1 VTTEAAA
8 PTTFRWDR
16 LTASS
21 ALAYCLLVACLS
33 VGIVLPEL
41 REQFHISGVLAALH
55 GSTFGIGLI
64 CMGIW
69 GVRLIDAVGRRRAF
83 VISFSAMVAGVLL
96 FCVGPA
102 WPITLFGTA
111 ISGSGA
117 ALLNMATPGVISDHH
132 GEHRAA
138 AFSAVN
144 AIPAIAGVAFSLVV
158 GAALRAGWSW
168 RTPYLALTLA
178 FALAFFLV
186 ARTVHPPEGAR
197 EGTFT
202 LRHFTDRTVRVQ
214 FLFMINATLAE
225 FTVGI
230 WGVSYLQEVG
240 GASNG
245 LAPMLA
251 TAFGVTM
258 FVGRI
263 NLPFVLRHLGS
274 AAISA
279 GFILA
284 GVGAATMCFA
294 PSLAA
299 KVVGLAIVGFGGG
312 LLYPLTVDR
321 FYEVADHVMDSVSLG
336 AYAALASGAAV
347 TIGPL
352 ALGVLADSVGLRRA
366 ILIAPVFALVG
377 AVTQRPR
384 RSFIT
389 R

>member
-1 VTTEAAA
+1 MTTEAAA

-41 REQFHISGVLAALH
+41 RDEFHISGVLAALH
-55 GSTFGIGLI
+55 GSTFGLGLI
-64 CMGIW
+64 GVGIW
-69 GVRLIDAVGRRRAF
+69 GVRLLDAVGRRTAF
-83 VISFSAMVAGVLL
+83 AISTTSMVVGVTL

-102 WPITLFGTA
+102 WPITLLGTA

-117 ALLNMATPGVISDHH
+117 ALLNMVTPGMINDHH

-144 AIPAIAGVAFSLVV
+144 AIPPMAGVAFSLLV
-158 GAALRAGWSW
+158 GAALQRGWSW
-168 RTPYLALTLA
+168 RPPYLALTA
-178 FALAFFLV
+178 VFAIAFFTI
-186 ARTVHPPEGAR
+186 ARRVRPPEGVR
-197 EGTFT
+197 VGTFT
-202 LRHFTDRTVRVQ
+202 LRHLTRRTVTVQ
-214 FLFMINATLAE
+214 FLFMLNGTLAE

-230 WGVSYLQEVG
+230 WGVSYLKDVG
-240 GASNG
+240 GASSG
-245 LAPMLA
+245 MAPILAIS
-251 TAFGVTM
+251 FGILM

-263 NLPFVLRHLGS
+263 NLPWVLRTCGERSVSIAFLL
-274 AAISA
+274 A
-279 GFILA
+279 GFGA
-284 GVGAATMCFA
+284 GLMCFG
-294 PSLAA
+294 PGLAL
-299 KVVGLAIVGFGGG
+299 KVVGLGIVGFGGG

-321 FYEVADHVMDSVSLG
+321 FYETAGHVMDSVSLG
-336 AYAALASGAAV
+336 AYAALASGIAV

-366 ILIAPVFALVG
+366 LLIAPVFALVG

-384 RSFIT
+384 RSFT
-389 R
+389 SH

>member
-1 VTTEAAA
+1 MITEAAA

-41 REQFHISGVLAALH
+41 REQFHISGVIAALH

-64 CMGIW
+64 GMGIW
-69 GVRLIDAVGRRRAF
+69 GVRLIDAIGRRHAF
-83 VISFSAMVAGVLL
+83 ELSFAAMVVGVTL

-144 AIPAIAGVAFSLVV
+144 AIPAIAGVAFSLLV
-158 GAALRAGWSW
+158 GAALRAGSSW

-178 FALAFFLV
+178 IAIAFFMV
-186 ARTVHPPEGAR
+186 ARTVQPPEGTR
-197 EGTFT
+197 EGTFS
-202 LRHFTDRTVRVQ
+202 LRHLTNRTVTIQ

-251 TAFGVTM
+251 TAFGIAM

-263 NLPFVLRHLGS
+263 KLPLVLRHLGS
-274 AAISA
+274 GAITA
-279 GFILA
+279 GFLLA
-284 GVGAATMCFA
+284 GLGAATMCFA
-294 PSLAA
+294 PWLSI
-299 KVVGLAIVGFGGG
+299 KVVGLAVVGLGGG

-321 FYEVADHVMDSVSLG
+321 FYETAGHVMDSVSLG
-336 AYAALASGAAV
+336 AYAALASGVAV

-352 ALGVLADSVGLRRA
+352 ALGVLADSVGLRWA

-377 AVTQRPR
+377 AITQRPR